1 MTPTQTMYRREIME
15 LYSEKPNF
23 GILKNHDYEIKLKN
37 PGCNDEI
44 IIQIKINKKTN
55 KITDAKFSGTTC
67 FISTISSS
75 AILKNIKGMTIEQ
88 VKKLKKEDIDKF
100 LGINIIPTR
109 IKCELLPLEAI
120 KKIKC

>member
-1 MTPTQTMYRREIME
+1 MTATPTMYKREIME

-23 GILKNHDYEIKLKN
+23 GEIKNPDYEIKLKN
-37 PGCNDEI
+37 PGCQDEI
-44 IIQIKINKKTN
+44 KIQIKTNKN
-55 KITDAKFSGTTC
+55 GKITDAKFSGTTC

-75 AILKNIKGMTIEQ
+75 AILKNIKGMTLEQ

-100 LGINIIPTR
+100 LGINVIPTR
-109 IKCELLPLEAI
+109 IKCELFPLEAI